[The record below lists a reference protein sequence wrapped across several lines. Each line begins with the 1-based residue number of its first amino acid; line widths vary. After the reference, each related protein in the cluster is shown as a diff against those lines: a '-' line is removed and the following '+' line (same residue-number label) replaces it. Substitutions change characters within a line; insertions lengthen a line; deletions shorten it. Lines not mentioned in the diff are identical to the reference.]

1 MFFMGVHILG
11 RHRDELN
18 DLTRPFGWM
27 AIVVGCFSIVALL
40 MQLYFPRKLYNP
52 VEVMKEVEREA
63 AEQAEKR
70 KD

>member
-1 MFFMGVHILG
+1 
-11 RHRDELN
+11 
-18 DLTRPFGWM
+18 M